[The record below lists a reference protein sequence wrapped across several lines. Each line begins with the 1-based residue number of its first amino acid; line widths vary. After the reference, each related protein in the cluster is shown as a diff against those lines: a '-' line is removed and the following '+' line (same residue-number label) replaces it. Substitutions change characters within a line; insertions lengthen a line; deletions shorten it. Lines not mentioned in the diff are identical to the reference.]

1 MKAYRIAARGAARH
15 FTINGGLQEGYGPS
29 GKLHTMEEVIEAHHD
44 WQSERRQPF
53 GVLISQS
60 DPSYGWPTDDG
71 GFHSAVEP
79 GFKVEG
85 GINVFYDA
93 NLTDEEALERILSLA
108 EFIATRLGQ
117 TRVYVSYK
125 GEDIIIQAPDK
136 KTPRE

>member
-1 MKAYRIAARGAARH
+1 MKAYKIAARGKARH
-15 FTINGGLQEGYGPS
+15 FTINGGLQEGYGPT
-29 GKLHTMEEVIEAHHD
+29 GKLHTMEEVSQAHHD

-71 GFHSAVEP
+71 AIYSAVEP
-79 GFKVEG
+79 GWKVEG

-93 NLTDEEALERILSLA
+93 HLTDEGALERVLSLA
-108 EFIATRLGQ
+108 EFLATRLGQ
-117 TRVYVSYK
+117 TRVYVSFM